1 MRMSVTN
8 RLLAYITPV
17 AAPILTFMV
26 AALVARSK
34 GNDTLDTAKVFT
46 SLSIFVLLATPLG
59 SFIMSLSSF
68 LGAVGC
74 FKRIEA
80 FLNTEARVDTRNKPL
95 QISNKDGSKSSS
107 EDDGNSSSATE
118 MIEQKPKTSDVDR
131 KENLLSDDNV
141 VVVKNTSITW
151 DKEKDPILRD
161 LNFAIQR
168 EKLTAIVGPVGCG
181 KSTLLKAILGEVLI
195 IEGSIHVASTES
207 AYCEQTPWLIN
218 GTIQQSIL
226 GVMGFDKHWYATVIH
241 ACALEE
247 DLRVLPQGD
256 LTLIGSKGISLSG
269 GQAQR
274 VVSYHRF
281 STFSFRP

>member
-1 MRMSVTN
+1 M
-8 RLLAYITPV
+8 
-17 AAPILTFMV
+17 APILTFMV

-68 LGAVGC
+68 LSAVGC
-74 FKRIEA
+74 FQRIQT
-80 FLNTEARVDTRNKPL
+80 FLNTEARVDNRNEPL
-95 QISNKDGSKSSS
+95 ELSNKENS
-107 EDDGNSSSATE
+107 EDSLHFDRNSSSATE
-118 MIEQKPKTSDVDR
+118 NVEQKPTSSDLER
-131 KENLLSDDNV
+131 KDDLLSDANV
-141 VVVKNTSITW
+141 IVVRNASIAW
-151 DKEKDPILRD
+151 DKDKEPILRE

-168 EKLTAIVGPVGCG
+168 EKLTAIIGPVGCG
-181 KSTLLKAILGEVLI
+181 KSTLLKAVLGEVPI
-195 IEGSIHVASTES
+195 VEGSIHVASTES

-226 GVMGFDKHWYATVIH
+226 GVMNFDKQWYGTVIR

-247 DLRVLPQGD
+247 DLKVLPQGD

-269 GQAQR
+269 GQSQR
-274 VVSYHRF
+274 VVSQSRLPHIT
-281 STFSFRP
+281 SITEDL